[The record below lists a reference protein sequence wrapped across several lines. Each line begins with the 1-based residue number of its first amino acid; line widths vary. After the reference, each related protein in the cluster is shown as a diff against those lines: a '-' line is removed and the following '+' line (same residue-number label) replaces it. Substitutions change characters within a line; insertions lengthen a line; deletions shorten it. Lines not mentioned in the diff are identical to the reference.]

1 MTNEL
6 CKLQVMGKGGIL
18 GGARLRNGLEPFRRA
33 TTRIGSPMFGYATR
47 RRAVNRGLATTEDTC
62 DMN

>member
-18 GGARLRNGLEPFRRA
+18 GGARLRNGLEPFAGRLRV
-33 TTRIGSPMFGYATR
+33 S
-47 RRAVNRGLATTEDTC
+47 VVQCLAMLLAAEP
-62 DMN
+62 